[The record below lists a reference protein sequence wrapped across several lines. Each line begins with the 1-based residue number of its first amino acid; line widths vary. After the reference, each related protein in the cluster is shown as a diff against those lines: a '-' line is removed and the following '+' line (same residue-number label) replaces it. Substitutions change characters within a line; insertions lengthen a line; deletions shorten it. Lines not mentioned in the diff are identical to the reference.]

1 MIESLQ
7 DGVGSS
13 ANNFAAKGPATSKT
27 VNKICGFLWNAI
39 AGNDGTT
46 LATACTYKT
55 PFRVGVHFDIGEAIA
70 LAPNAGAGN
79 NLNAAENAVSGPS
92 TSGSG
97 IGTHGFWLAYWQQS
111 C

>member
-7 DGVGSS
+7 DGVGTS
-13 ANNFAAKGPATSKT
+13 ADNFAVKGPATSKT

-70 LAPNAGAGN
+70 LGRCSFNFPQGGRG
-79 NLNAAENAVSGPS
+79 VSPV
-92 TSGSG
+92 
-97 IGTHGFWLAYWQQS
+97 QNQS
-111 C
+111 